1 MPRNGRLPQKRLNF
15 FVIDSR
21 IIVTL
26 GDSSNRL
33 SPRNVSSILFSNSLF
48 PTKPN
53 SYKRKNHFYR
63 YPVTIRFATSIRLI
77 ARKEKKEKKER
88 KISNTK
94 EFALIWI
101 QNQVWSKREREDS
114 SALSRAICKHDRFPP
129 STPWRKIASTRRNSN
144 NRLSSVDV
152 GRFFRAKCLAFLRD
166 PFPSLPPSLSLYIP
180 FLTAETAAVKWNEID
195 NGIRSCANRSEIKAV
210 KETKCGLEK

>member
-77 ARKEKKEKKER
+77 AHKCKQKKKKKER

-101 QNQVWSKREREDS
+101 QNQVWSKRERE
-114 SALSRAICKHDRFPP
+114 
-129 STPWRKIASTRRNSN
+129 RKFERVIACNLQTWSVP
-144 NRLSSVDV
+144 SVD
-152 GRFFRAKCLAFLRD
+152 ALEEDCLHSKKF
-166 PFPSLPPSLSLYIP
+166 
-180 FLTAETAAVKWNEID
+180 E
-195 NGIRSCANRSEIKAV
+195 
-210 KETKCGLEK
+210 

>member
-101 QNQVWSKREREDS
+101 QNQVWSKRERE
-114 SALSRAICKHDRFPP
+114 
-129 STPWRKIASTRRNSN
+129 RKFERVIACNLQTWSVP
-144 NRLSSVDV
+144 SVD
-152 GRFFRAKCLAFLRD
+152 ALEEDCLHSKKF
-166 PFPSLPPSLSLYIP
+166 
-180 FLTAETAAVKWNEID
+180 E
-195 NGIRSCANRSEIKAV
+195 
-210 KETKCGLEK
+210 